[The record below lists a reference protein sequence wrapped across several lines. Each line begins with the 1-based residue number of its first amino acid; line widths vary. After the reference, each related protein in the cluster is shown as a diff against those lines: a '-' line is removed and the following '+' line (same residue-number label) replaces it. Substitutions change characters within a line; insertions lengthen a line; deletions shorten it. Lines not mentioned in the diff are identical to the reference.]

1 MTPGRIDVHT
11 HILPSPRDWPKFASR
26 TADARWVTIEST
38 GSCCARLIH
47 DGRSFR
53 EIDDRCWDPARRLR
67 DCEDFGV
74 AVQALSTVPVMFS
87 YWAPPREALD
97 VARWLNDHIADICRA
112 RPDRFVGLGTLP
124 LQDPDRACAELER
137 CMGKLGLRGVQI
149 GTHINGWNLD
159 EPALFPVLERAAAL
173 GAAVFV
179 HPWDM
184 MGRTEMPRYFLPW
197 LVGMPA
203 ETSRAICS
211 VIFGGV
217 LDRLPS
223 LRLCFAHGG
232 GAFPGTL
239 GRIEA
244 GYRSRPDL
252 CAANNCKSPR
262 TYLRGES
269 GAHPARFF
277 VDSLTHDADALRLL
291 LRLFGADRIAF
302 GSDYPFPLGED
313 RPGALIDSM
322 TDLADK
328 ERRRLLHDSAAEF
341 LAIGK
346 PSRVAAC

>member
-1 MTPGRIDVHT
+1 MIDIHT
-11 HILPSPRDWPKFASR
+11 HILPAPEDWPRFASR
-26 TADARWVTIEST
+26 VADPRWVLIERT
-38 GSCCARLIH
+38 GPCAARMTV
-47 DGRSFR
+47 DGKPFR
-53 EIDDRCWDPARRLR
+53 EIDDRCWDHSRRLR
-67 DCEDFGV
+67 DCDEFGV

-87 YWAPPREALD
+87 YWALQREALD
-97 VARWLNDHIADICRA
+97 LVRWLNDHIADICRA

-137 CMGKLGLRGVQI
+137 CVGDLGFRGAQI
-149 GTHINGWNLD
+149 GTHVNGWNLD
-159 EPALFPVLERAAAL
+159 EPALFPVFERAATL

-184 MGRTEMPRYFLPW
+184 MGRAEMPRYFLPW

-217 LDRLPS
+217 LDRLPT

-232 GAFPGTL
+232 GSFPGTL

-244 GYRSRPDL
+244 GYRARPDL
-252 CAANNCKSPR
+252 CAANDCKSPR
-262 TYLRGES
+262 VYLRDE
-269 GAHPARFF
+269 AAARPARFF

-291 LRLFGADRIAF
+291 VRLFGADRVAL

-313 RPGALIDSM
+313 RPGALVESM
-322 TDLADK
+322 NDLSAAQ
-328 ERRRLLHDSAAEF
+328 RRRLLTDSGAEF
-341 LAIGK
+341 LGIGK
-346 PSRVAAC
+346 VVRTAAC